1 MTRKAEPF
9 LAHEKSVNEDGTP
22 SDYLVRYLQSMADVG
37 QKEVKFPVTS
47 VNGKVGDVVIDLG
60 DVLSE
65 GGIDY
70 DKLNDK
76 IQELINGLVTLRSE
90 MINLMDSHVED
101 YHKYNYQGF
110 MQRNFGDER
119 MFNNT
124 MSRDMCFISTITK
137 SLTTVTITTNV
148 PHQLSLNDDIYFE
161 ALAKNNDA
169 FDLDGTYKVS
179 NVVSITQFQIEVP
192 VALTIPSP
200 LGDDRRLVKVAS
212 SGFGPCIYVPCLQQG
227 APFDSASPW
236 TNANAA
242 PQFGINSTKNKMFS
256 MFGMLI
262 VERTMNVSRLYI
274 PYKMPYTTLT
284 PNDNRYSIKQ
294 FALFDSA
301 IVQCVNKQSSY
312 YCHDIAVRMPNNV
325 LWKSPQL
332 DSRVALN
339 VVDDPSIGVAWGNV
353 NQQKDILAKYPS
365 AVTMVNNGAPATI
378 HRVYSENVSL
388 VLKRGIYFFCLSQMI
403 CQDFVDLP
411 SDVSQY
417 IGDVVYPYSTSTGS
431 GFASVDG
438 NYGASLFQNVF
449 EPYTVDITT
458 YGGALFRDGLFG
470 NMSGSGNSKYI
481 SFFDKNPRSFGAF
494 EDIGSMNFGR
504 FFTRKNIKPAFGGM
518 SSPAFIFYDNDL
530 ADDRTCIIFTT
541 NQSFPYVGLS
551 GVFTDKSPS
560 DTW

>member
-179 NVVSITQFQIEVP
+179 NVVSSTQFQIEVP

-212 SGFGPCIYVPCLQQG
+212 SGFDPCLYVPCIQQG

-236 TNANAA
+236 TNSGVA
-242 PQFGINSTKNKMFS
+242 PQFGTNSTKNKMFS

-262 VERTMNVSRLYI
+262 VERTMSVSRIYI
-274 PYKMPYTTLT
+274 PYKMPYSTGSTS
-284 PNDNRYSIKQ
+284 NSRYSIKQ
-294 FALFDSA
+294 FALFDST

-312 YCHDIAVRMPNNV
+312 YINDLAVRMPSNV

-339 VVDDPSIGVAWGNV
+339 VIDDPSIGVAWTNV
-353 NQQKDILAKYPS
+353 NQKNDILAKYPS
-365 AVTMVNNGAPATI
+365 AVTMVNNGAAATTN
-378 HRVYSENVSL
+378 RVYSENVSL

-403 CQDFVDLP
+403 CQNFDVLP
-411 SDVSQY
+411 SDTSQY
-417 IGDVVYPYSTSTGS
+417 IGDVVYPYSTSPSAGL
-431 GFASVDG
+431 ASVDG
-438 NYGASLFQNVF
+438 NYGASLFQHFF
-449 EPYTVDITT
+449 EPYNVDITT
-458 YGGALFRDGLFG
+458 YGGAQFRDGSFG
-470 NMSGSGNSKYI
+470 AMATSGNSKYI
-481 SFFDKNPRSFGAF
+481 CFFDDVQRSFGDF
-494 EDIGSMNFGR
+494 QDIGSINFGQ
-504 FFTRKNIKPAFGGM
+504 FFKQKNIKPAFGGIT
-518 SSPAFIFYDNDL
+518 SPSFIFYDNDL
-530 ADDRTCIIFTT
+530 LNNRRCVVSIT

>member
-22 SDYLVRYLQSMADVG
+22 SDYLVRYLQSMADAG

-124 MSRDMCFISTITK
+124 MSRDICFISTITK
-137 SLTTVTITTNV
+137 SLTTVTVTTTV

-179 NVVSITQFQIEVP
+179 NVVSGTQFQIEVP
-192 VALTIPSP
+192 TILTIPSP

-212 SGFGPCIYVPCLQQG
+212 SGFAPCMYVPCLQQG
-227 APFDSASPW
+227 APVNNASPW
-236 TNANAA
+236 TDDGASPKYN
-242 PQFGINSTKNKMFS
+242 IDSTKNKMFS
-256 MFGMLI
+256 TFGMII

-274 PYKMPYTTLT
+274 PYNMPYSANSTS
-284 PNDNRYSIKQ
+284 NSRYSIKQ
-294 FALFDSA
+294 FALFDST
-301 IVQCVNKQSSY
+301 IVQCVNKTSY
-312 YCHDIAVRMPNNV
+312 YIDDVAVRMPNNV
-325 LWKSPQL
+325 LWKSPRL

-339 VVDDPSIGVAWGNV
+339 VIDDPSIGVAWGNV

-365 AVTMVNNGAPATI
+365 AVTMVNNGSTATI
-378 HRVYSENVSL
+378 SRVYSENVGL

-403 CQDFVDLP
+403 CQDFVALP
-411 SDVSQY
+411 SDITQR
-417 IGDVVYPYSTSTGS
+417 IGDIVIPYSTSTGA

-438 NYGASLFQNVF
+438 NYGASLYQHFM
-449 EPYTVDITT
+449 ESATVDITT
-458 YGGALFRDGLFG
+458 FSGAQFRDGSFSSL
-470 NMSGSGNSKYI
+470 NTAGNSKYI
-481 SFFDKNPRSFGAF
+481 SFYDKNPRAFGDF
-494 EDIGSMNFGR
+494 EDVGSINFGG
-504 FFTRKNIKPAFGGM
+504 FFVQKNIKPAFGGM
-518 SSPAFIFYDNDL
+518 TVPSLTYYDNDL
-530 ADDRTCIIFTT
+530 ADERLLRIFPAP
-541 NQSFPYVGLS
+541 QHFPYVGLA
-551 GVFTDKSPS
+551 GVFTDKKPS
-560 DTW
+560 DAW